1 MSNYTNLYYS
11 LKKQNEEQVRST
23 SSDAFQAQAKD
34 VYTAKKQPAGM
45 QRKPLITPQMQV
57 HGGDREEVL
66 SASQAK
72 QISETL
78 RSL

>member
-1 MSNYTNLYYS
+1 MSTYATLYFS
-11 LKKQNEEQVRST
+11 QQKHNEEQVRST
-23 SSDAFQAQAKD
+23 SSDAFQAKD
-34 VYTAKKQPAGM
+34 AYKEKKQSTGM
-45 QRKPLITPQMQV
+45 QRKQPLKSQMQEG
-57 HGGDREEVL
+57 GGDREEVV